1 MKLSVVMPSYNEKET
16 LKEIIKRVQAAEPQD
31 KEIIVV
37 DDYSTDGSREI
48 LKNLESDNVKVLYH
62 DRNRGKGFALK
73 TGFAEAKGDIIMVQ
87 DADLEYDPQEIAEL
101 IRPIEDGR
109 ADVSYGTRFTGSK
122 PQRVHMFS
130 HNIGNKVMTLITNV
144 LYNSTLSDM
153 TTCYKAF
160 KKEVIKSIDIKSPTF
175 AIEAELSAK
184 VLKKRLRLFEVPISY
199 YGRRYEE
206 GKQIKFYHAVG
217 ILWALFKFRFID

>member
-16 LKEIIKRVQAAEPQD
+16 LEEIVKRVQAANPHD

-48 LKNLESDNVKVLYH
+48 LKSLESDTVKVLYH
-62 DRNRGKGFALK
+62 DRNKGKGFALK

-160 KKEVIKSIDIKSPTF
+160 KKEVIESIDIKSPTF

-184 VLKKRLRLFEVPISY
+184 VLKKQLRLFEVPISY

-217 ILWALFKFRFID
+217 IIWALFKFRFID